1 MAKKKS
7 EKKKAPV
14 KRKRKEQPPK
24 KDIISEFGDWTLG
37 DLAWGDKV
45 GGGHVY
51 GEIVQFHPKDSIA
64 PSVSIADQ
72 VVGGFRV
79 VRIDSLTETKPKGIR
94 TRVRISRK

>member
-1 MAKKKS
+1 MAR
-7 EKKKAPV
+7 KKASAKNPPV

-24 KDIISEFGDWTLG
+24 KDIVSEFGGWSLG

-51 GEIVQFHPKDSIA
+51 GEIVQFYPKDSIA
-64 PSVSIADQ
+64 PCVSILDQ
-72 VVGGFRV
+72 VVGGYRV
-79 VRIDSLTETKPKGIR
+79 VRIDSLSEVKPKGIR